1 MIRKKGGNMENPF
14 KKSVNNAKDEN
25 SQQDNDINTAEKC
38 DIKDNNE
45 TELENVATE
54 PAQESPDKNESLDAN
69 DNKELEE
76 LKTKYEAL
84 NNQYIRLAAD
94 FDNFRKRQEQERENL
109 LKYGGESTV
118 KKLIEVMDN
127 FDRGMKAIETV
138 EDCEKVKE
146 CYNLAYKNFNDV
158 MTKIGVNVINA
169 VDEVFDPNL
178 HEAVMRTP
186 TDEKP
191 ENTVIEE
198 LQKGYMLGDKVLR
211 PTLVRVATAE

>member
-1 MIRKKGGNMENPF
+1 MENPF

-54 PAQESPDKNESLDAN
+54 PAEESPDKNESWDAN

-109 LKYGGESTV
+109 LKYGAESTV

>member
-14 KKSVNNAKDEN
+14 KKSVNNVKDEN

-45 TELENVATE
+45 IELENVATE
-54 PAQESPDKNESLDAN
+54 PAEESLDKNESLDAN

-109 LKYGGESTV
+109 LKYGAESTV

-169 VDEVFDPNL
+169 VDEEFDPNL

>member
-1 MIRKKGGNMENPF
+1 MENPF

-25 SQQDNDINTAEKC
+25 SQQDNDINTAEKS

-54 PAQESPDKNESLDAN
+54 PAEESPDKNESLDAN

-109 LKYGGESTV
+109 LKYGAESTV

-146 CYNLAYKNFNDV
+146 CYNLAYKNFSDV

>member
-45 TELENVATE
+45 TELENAATE
-54 PAQESPDKNESLDAN
+54 PAEESPDKNESLDAN

-109 LKYGGESTV
+109 LKYGAESTV

-169 VDEVFDPNL
+169 VDEEFDPNL

>member
-38 DIKDNNE
+38 DVKDNNE

-54 PAQESPDKNESLDAN
+54 PAEESPDKNESLDAN

-109 LKYGGESTV
+109 LKYGAESTV